1 MGIVKFAIPLAEGK
15 LTPHFGHCASFALIE
30 AEEDGSIAR
39 REDVVPPP
47 HEPGLLPRWLHEREV
62 NVIIAGGM
70 GGRAQELFAQNGIKV
85 VTGAPRETPEALVK
99 AYLAGSLVTGDNAC
113 DH

>member
-1 MGIVKFAIPLAEGK
+1 MDTMRFAIPLAEGK
-15 LTPHFGHCASFALIE
+15 LTQHFGHCASFALIDVKGTE
-30 AEEDGSIAR
+30 IEK

-47 HEPGLLPRWLHEREV
+47 HEPGLLPRWLGERSV

-70 GGRAQELFAQNGIKV
+70 GGRAQELFAASGIKV
-85 VTGAPRETPEALVK
+85 VAGATREIPEALVK
-99 AYLAGSLVTGDNAC
+99 AYLAGTLVTGANAC